1 MNMKSFRLPAV
12 TSPRLQAYMPHVA
25 VGGAIFAILILGGV
39 SGERRAYFLLAVP
52 VALAHFLW
60 GGLLSGVLAAGLAL
74 IAFAAG
80 ARGGSAV
87 LVPLFVAGAWG
98 ASRLAIRAVEAELL
112 NLRRAREE
120 DELAA
125 ATITRE
131 LEDERRR
138 LSASRNR
145 IERIGMLTDVA
156 SDLSA
161 TLDLPDV
168 VGAALRRTRE
178 LTGQAGE
185 PRIVLFAGDD
195 ARVYRSGEAG
205 VSVAREEP
213 DALLQWVRARGLPLM
228 VEDLQRDLRFRS
240 VTGELPRARAV
251 IAAPL
256 MQERAVA
263 GVLAVESAAP
273 GAFSQEDWR
282 LLSPMADLTAV
293 AIQNAMLYQR
303 TQEEAITDGL
313 TEVFVHRYFMDR
325 FSHELRRAR
334 EQGIPL
340 VLLMADIDN
349 FKSCNDTYGHLA
361 GDAVLKRVARALKDG
376 VRGTDLVAR
385 YGGEEFAVLL
395 VETGRE
401 AAQPVAERLRA
412 SVEATAVADL
422 GLVKGVTI
430 SMGLAEFPR
439 NASDERGLVER
450 ADEALYQ
457 AKREGKNRVVTA
469 PG

>member
-1 MNMKSFRLPAV
+1 
-12 TSPRLQAYMPHVA
+12 MPHVA
-25 VGGAIFAILILGGV
+25 VGGAAIAVLLV
-39 SGERRAYFLLAVP
+39 ATVADEPRACFLLAVP

-60 GGLLSGVLAAGLAL
+60 GGWLSALLAAGLSL
-74 IAFAAG
+74 AAVVVG
-80 ARGGSAV
+80 ARGGTTW
-87 LVPLFVAGAWG
+87 LVPLFLGGAWG
-98 ASRLAIRAVEAELL
+98 AARLSILGIESELR

-125 ATITRE
+125 AAIE
-131 LEDERRR
+131 KDLEDERRR

-145 IERIGMLTDVA
+145 IERIGMLTAVA

-168 VGAALRRTRE
+168 IAAAIRRTRE
-178 LTGQAGE
+178 LTGQSGE
-185 PRIVLFAGDD
+185 PRIMLFSGDD
-195 ARVYRSGEAG
+195 VRVYRAGDQG

-213 DALLQWVRARGLPLM
+213 DALTSWVRARGLPLM
-228 VEDLQRDLRFRS
+228 VEDLARDLRFRS
-240 VTGELPRARAV
+240 ATGEMPRARSV

-256 MQERAVA
+256 MQERRIG
-263 GVLAVESAAP
+263 GVLAVDSQEP

-293 AIQNAMLYQR
+293 AIQNALLYQR

-325 FSHELRRAR
+325 FSQELRRAR
-334 EQGIPL
+334 EQDIPL

-349 FKSCNDTYGHLA
+349 FKSCNDTHGHLA

-395 VETGRE
+395 VETSRD
-401 AAQPVAERLRA
+401 AALPVAERLRA
-412 SVEATAVADL
+412 SVEAVAVADL
-422 GLVKGVTI
+422 GLARGVTV
-430 SMGLAEFPR
+430 SVGLAAFPR
-439 NASDERGLVER
+439 HAADERGLVER

-469 PG
+469 AG